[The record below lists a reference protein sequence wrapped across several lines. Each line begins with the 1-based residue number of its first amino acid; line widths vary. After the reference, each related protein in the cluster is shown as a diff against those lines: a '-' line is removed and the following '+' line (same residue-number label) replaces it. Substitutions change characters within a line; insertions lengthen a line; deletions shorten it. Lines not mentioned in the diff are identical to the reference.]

1 MAVNRYTTVDWSAP
15 TSSYIPKPFEQ
26 MMMVGKTM
34 QKEHADKQ
42 TEADAL
48 ANEINKIKVANEVIS
63 EGSGD
68 DLGIKSRSTGY
79 GEFKNEVLNKYTQAN
94 KQLSEDYQAGKLDSN
109 QFSQKVNQLKNDFS
123 GDYQKLKIAEA
134 NSAAIEESDKKYRE
148 AKHAGANPF
157 VLNELAAEGARLR
170 ENPFQTSYKGAPI
183 ADFVDSQKAL
193 NDYAGN
199 YQKQILNSGSG
210 KRDKFGNIDYSSVS
224 GVTKKRIKEG
234 VTSTFDNDAIG
245 IQTKSQVTRIL
256 RDQGLD
262 WNSEVPLKDGTK
274 VKAGDY
280 YYNHMKQD
288 FIDGVV
294 AKAESS
300 DLSKSI
306 SKDWM
311 FERDLDKQDA
321 EETTS
326 KNTWNLYAQNA
337 NPDPSNAVA
346 KALHEA
352 NPNSAFKVNS
362 SGEVE
367 DVKEDELGVKR
378 VVTYKDN
385 SGKVWNPQNPPSQ
398 WKFYKDEKTFKI
410 DHPDIAWKGGFGED
424 RGVFISSG
432 GTEVSVPYNLKPEYK
447 KISNTDVYAKQV
459 SEVFQWAA
467 STGQYVKDKPSDVQY
482 KELLPKYKT
491 AIKNGSLNSAYI
503 PQFDA
508 ETAANFKETFAP
520 KVVTTSN
527 GTTVKDPGLVSNWV
541 IDGVSNN
548 EEKMKILNNFNPI
561 GLDLAKSGSNLL
573 ISSEDGKEYSVNMN
587 NPTLK
592 STFNSLTK
600 FIKANNIAKINPVQ
614 VDTKDVMKTT
624 SAYLTNLAN
633 ESINFAQQNGF
644 NPTDAQNQV
653 MEATSSYVK
662 KANNLKNTGYVPTST
677 YKDPSTGTIAV
688 SYINH
693 STPGGQDVK
702 VLKFHPGVDQ
712 EFEEI
717 SEATFTR
724 EVEQKALGAFAA
736 NLNTK
741 GSKTT
746 GSFIENQKPT
756 K

>member
-1 MAVNRYTTVDWSAP
+1 MASNRFDTSQQQQYTSQYVP
-15 TSSYIPKPFEQ
+15 LPFEAISAI
-26 MMMVGKTM
+26 GEKM
-34 QKEHADKQ
+34 QKEHTDKQ

-63 EGSGD
+63 EGSGN

-79 GEFKNEVLNKYTQAN
+79 GEFKNQVLNKYTQAN
-94 KQLSEDYQAGKLDSN
+94 KQLSEDYQAGKLASGE
-109 QFSQKVNQLKNDFS
+109 FSQKVNQLKNDFS

-170 ENPFQTSYKGAPI
+170 AKPFETSYKGAPI

-193 NDYAGN
+193 NDYAEN

-210 KRDKFGNIDYSSVS
+210 KRDKFGNIIYSSIS
-224 GVTKKRIKEG
+224 GTTKQRVVTG

-245 IQTKSQVTRIL
+245 VQTKSQVIRIL

-274 VKAGDY
+274 VKVGDY

-288 FIDGVV
+288 FINGVV

-311 FERDLDKQDA
+311 FERDLDKQD
-321 EETTS
+321 EEVEVN
-326 KNTWNLYAQNA
+326 KNPWNLYAPNA
-337 NPDPSNAVA
+337 NPNPNNAVS
-346 KALHEA
+346 KALYSA
-352 NPNSAFKVNS
+352 NPNSAFTVNDN
-362 SGEVE
+362 GEVE
-367 DVKEDELGVKR
+367 D
-378 VVTYKDN
+378 
-385 SGKVWNPQNPPSQ
+385 
-398 WKFYKDEKTFKI
+398 
-410 DHPDIAWKGGFGED
+410 
-424 RGVFISSG
+424 
-432 GTEVSVPYNLKPEYK
+432 LKPEDVGTKNIAIYKDATGKIWNPTNLPSGWSYK
-447 KISNTDVYAKQV
+447 KDNWGGDYFESTGGTKIKVADLQSTTQKIDNTDIYHKQV
-459 SEVFQWAA
+459 NEVLQWAA
-467 STGQYVKDKPSDVQY
+467 STGQFDKDKAGSVQY
-482 KELLPKYKT
+482 KELLPKYKA
-491 AIKNGSLNSAYI
+491 AIKNGALNSQYV

-508 ETAANFKETFAP
+508 ESAANFKETFAP
-520 KVVTTSN
+520 KLVTTAN
-527 GTTVKDPGLVSNWV
+527 GTTVKDPGLVSNWT
-541 IDGVSNN
+541 IEGVTSD

-561 GLDLAKSGSNLL
+561 GLDMVKGGDYIL

-592 STFNSLTK
+592 STFGNLSRFVK
-600 FIKANNIAKINPVQ
+600 ENNVAKINPTK
-614 VDTKDVMKTT
+614 VDSKEVLKTT
-624 SAYLTNLAN
+624 ENYLTNLAN
-633 ESINFAQQNGF
+633 NANRVAQENGL
-644 NPTDAQNQV
+644 NPADATNEVMYAQN
-653 MEATSSYVK
+653 SYSTK
-662 KANNLKNTGYVPTST
+662 TNNLIKDGYVPTGT
-677 YKDPSTGTIAV
+677 YQDPTTGTLAI

-702 VLKFHPGVDQ
+702 VLKFHPGVDV
-712 EFEEI
+712 EFEEM
-717 SEATFTR
+717 SEAAFTR
-724 EVEQKALGAFAA
+724 EVEQKAFGNFAS

-746 GSFIENQKPT
+746 GTFIENQKPT

>member
-63 EGSGD
+63 EGSGN

-311 FERDLDKQDA
+311 FERDLDKQDKEA
-321 EETTS
+321 EFNGPMPTLENTVQGSDAPLTS
-326 KNTWNLYAQNA
+326 KSGLNWLGLNTDILNDDGSFN
-337 NPDPSNAVA
+337 S
-346 KALHEA
+346 KAYKSQGTDLI
-352 NPNSAFKVNS
+352 K
-362 SGEVE
+362 
-367 DVKEDELGVKR
+367 DVKENINDGSV
-378 VVTYKDN
+378 VVTDIFGN
-385 SGKVWNPQNPPSQ
+385 
-398 WKFYKDEKTFKI
+398 KTT
-410 DHPDIAWKGGFGED
+410 H
-424 RGVFISSG
+424 
-432 GTEVSVPYNLKPEYK
+432 
-447 KISNTDVYAKQV
+447 
-459 SEVFQWAA
+459 
-467 STGQYVKDKPSDVQY
+467 
-482 KELLPKYKT
+482 KT
-491 AIKNGSLNSAYI
+491 AVDAFSEFKKKPAPNLLTKYYTDLLNSAKGLGLEI
-503 PQFDA
+503 PMEAGNKSKTDF
-508 ETAANFKETFAP
+508 
-520 KVVTTSN
+520 
-527 GTTVKDPGLVSNWV
+527 VKLQ
-541 IDGVSNN
+541 
-548 EEKMKILNNFNPI
+548 KQ
-561 GLDLAKSGSNLL
+561 LADYGQNMQSQGS
-573 ISSEDGKEYSVNMN
+573 
-587 NPTLK
+587 
-592 STFNSLTK
+592 
-600 FIKANNIAKINPVQ
+600 
-614 VDTKDVMKTT
+614 T
-624 SAYLTNLAN
+624 SA
-633 ESINFAQQNGF
+633 GF
-644 NPTDAQNQV
+644 NARF
-653 MEATSSYVK
+653 
-662 KANNLKNTGYVPTST
+662 ANNLSDYFLGSVSADASGNVTFKKSPLLNNGSIIDQATGKSISENKEEIAQSGTLKGVNYFASDAGTYKLVSKGKSYNYHPGDQTLNAMTQNTHSLTQDIVKARQGKQNSSTVLEPATTGVDASGRVVNIPAKTVKTYADNIVNGLKENFKTIPANDPQGLFLANHLQENLNKLKGYEQVSVKTSDIVTDKNTPKYQYIAYQHKGFGTTSEA
-677 YKDPSTGTIAV
+677 D
-688 SYINH
+688 
-693 STPGGQDVK
+693 DK
-702 VLKFHPGVDQ
+702 VLRIDTETGQTEVLSLGDIHASERDYLQKSYSSA
-712 EFEEI
+712 FE
-717 SEATFTR
+717 
-724 EVEQKALGAFAA
+724 Q
-736 NLNTK
+736 TK
-741 GSKTT
+741 
-746 GSFIENQKPT
+746 Q
-756 K
+756 